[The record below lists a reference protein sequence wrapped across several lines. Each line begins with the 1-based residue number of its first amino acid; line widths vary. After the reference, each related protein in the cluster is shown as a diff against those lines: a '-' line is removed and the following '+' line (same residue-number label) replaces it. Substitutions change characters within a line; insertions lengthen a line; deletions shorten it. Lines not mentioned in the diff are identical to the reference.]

1 MICTLCKSPDTY
13 LFENVNERDYHKCN
27 SCDLVF
33 LDPKHFLDTDEEKSR
48 YCFHENNIEDE
59 GYVEF
64 LNRVIKPARE
74 FICKDDIGLDFGCG
88 PNPVLAQ
95 IFESSG
101 NKCDYYDPIFF
112 PDIPKKNY
120 DFIFATECFEHF
132 YNPGKE
138 INAIV
143 SLLKSGGVLAVMTEL
158 NLEFTD
164 FADWYYIKDPTHVCF
179 YSEKSIN
186 YICEVYSL
194 DVVFS
199 DKKRVLV
206 LKKT

>member
-1 MICTLCKSPDTY
+1 MNCTLCSSPNTY
-13 LFENVNERDYHKCN
+13 LFESVNKKEYYKCTN
-27 SCDLVF
+27 CDLVF
-33 LDPKHFLDTDEEKSR
+33 LDPKHFLDIDEEKSR
-48 YCFHENNIEDE
+48 YNFHQNNIEDE

-95 IFESSG
+95 IIESSG

-132 YNPGKE
+132 YNPQKE
-138 INAIV
+138 LKTI
-143 SLLKSGGVLAVMTEL
+143 LERLKSGGVLAIMTEL
-158 NLEFTD
+158 NNTES
-164 FADWYYIKDPTHVCF
+164 FADWYYIKDLTHVCF
-179 YSEKSIN
+179 YSEKTIEH
-186 YICEVYSL
+186 ICEVYGFE
-194 DVVFS
+194 VQFF
-199 DKKRVLV
+199 DKHRVLV
-206 LKKT
+206 LKKI